1 MQIRL
6 GDLRKLIREELQIVA
21 SVNSSRIAGA
31 GEGLFADEDIEA
43 GAPVFKWNPRIDAEY
58 SPKYPDSLPPEESD
72 EFKELASWDGEM
84 WSLAGDGA
92 AYFNH
97 SDEPNVVIDGHDESR
112 PAKRNRIAAHDIR
125 AGEELTMNYREIGL
139 DSP

>member
-6 GDLRKLIREELQIVA
+6 GDLRKLIREELQVAA
-21 SVNSSRIAGA
+21 SVDSSRIAGA
-31 GEGLFADEDIEA
+31 GLFADEDIDA
-43 GAPVFKWNPRIDAEY
+43 GTPVFKWNPRVDFEY
-58 SPKYPDSLPPEESD
+58 SREYPDSLPSKESD
-72 EFKELASWDGEM
+72 EFKELASWDGTT

-97 SDEPNVVIDGHDESR
+97 SIEPNVVIDGHGAT
-112 PAKRNRIAAHDIR
+112 PAAKRNRVAARDIR
-125 AGEELTMNYREIGL
+125 AGEELTMNYHEIGL